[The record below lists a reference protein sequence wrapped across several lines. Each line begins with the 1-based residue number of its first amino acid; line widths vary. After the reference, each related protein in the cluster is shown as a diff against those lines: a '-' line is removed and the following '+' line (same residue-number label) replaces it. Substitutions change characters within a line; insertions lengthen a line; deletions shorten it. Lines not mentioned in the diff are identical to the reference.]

1 MFHMQYPNAASPN
14 NDSFHRHF
22 FRPEPSVSAHA
33 ATHARVYCKKKT
45 AVLQKL
51 HLLGTTISSAWHSRS
66 PGRKRS
72 FHRQE
77 TIIPSEW

>member
-22 FRPEPSVSAHA
+22 CPNLRIGPCCYTRKSLLQE
-33 ATHARVYCKKKT
+33 T

-77 TIIPSEW
+77 TIIPSMGNTA